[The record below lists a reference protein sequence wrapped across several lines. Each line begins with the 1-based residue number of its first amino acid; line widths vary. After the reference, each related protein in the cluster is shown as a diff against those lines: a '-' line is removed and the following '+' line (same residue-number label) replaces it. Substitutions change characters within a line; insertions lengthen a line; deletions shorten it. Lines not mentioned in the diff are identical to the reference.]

1 MAEQHSS
8 EAKLIRCV
16 ISKNGLRPKQLGSDM
31 LAAFDVFESL
41 ESPFMAGSLT
51 VSDSINFINDYPIQG
66 GETIEMEL
74 KTTFS
79 DVPIKYNFVIAKIGA
94 RIIKNKMQ
102 VYELILCSV
111 EALINESLRVQDP
124 IEGNPE
130 TIVEKMLGNQY
141 LDSTK
146 EFFSEPSRFE
156 IKLNPARTRP
166 FDIIASLLKR
176 SVSSKT
182 TYTGKKYKKYETNR
196 QNRPNSNSKPV
207 KGSAGFFFWETRR
220 GYNFFS
226 IDALCDTSEN
236 GKFIVKEKIKGE
248 EVPRLKSEAWGPYVE
263 TIANTQSSGD
273 QRFLISDAMF
283 TSEVDLM
290 SSLRRG
296 KYSSL
301 MVFFNHSTGQY
312 EEYTYKIKDS
322 YDNMA
327 HLGGQDSVSLV
338 PANQVELSDFPTR
351 VMSMILDHESW
362 YNGPGIGNPDDA
374 KATDPNKFADWQK
387 YYAAQGLAR
396 AELLKNQEAKVN
408 IPGNPLIC
416 AGDKIDLK
424 IQSKLADKLRKKEP
438 FDLESSGIYLV
449 KEIRHLFN
457 FLDGNN
463 GTCKTT
469 LGLFRDSYGVKNVAS
484 NHGNK

>member
-79 DVPIKYNFVIAKIGA
+79 DIPIKYNFVIAKIGA

-283 TSEVDLM
+283 TSEVDLI

>member
-8 EAKLIRCV
+8 EANLIRCV
-16 ISKNGLRPKQLGSDM
+16 ISKFGGAEPTALGADM
-31 LAAFDVFESL
+31 LGAFDVNESI

-51 VSDSINFINDYPIQG
+51 ISDSKNFINEYPIQG
-66 GETIEMEL
+66 GENITMEL
-74 KTTFS
+74 KSTF
-79 DVPIKYNFVIAKIGA
+79 DDAPVVYKFVIAKIGA
-94 RIIKNKMQ
+94 RIIKNKAH
-102 VYELILCSV
+102 VYVLVLCSP
-111 EALINESLRVQDP
+111 EALLNEGIRVQDP
-124 IEGNPE
+124 LTGNPE
-130 TIVEKMLGNQY
+130 QIVAKMLSKTY
-141 LDSTK
+141 LASTK
-146 EFFSEPSRFE
+146 KLFSEPSRFE
-156 IKLNPARTRP
+156 TRINPSRDRP
-166 FDIIASLLKR
+166 FDIIAQLLKR
-176 SVSSKT
+176 SVSAKT
-182 TYTGKKYKKYETNR
+182 NYQGINSTNTTETA
-196 QNRPNSNSKPV
+196 QQV

-236 GKFIVKEKIKGE
+236 GKFIFKDKKEGDKE
-248 EVPRLKSEAWGPYVE
+248 SRPRLQTEAWGPYIE
-263 TIANTQSSGD
+263 TVANTQASGD
-273 QRFLISDAMF
+273 QRFIISDAMF
-283 TSEVDLM
+283 TSEIDLM
-290 SSLRRG
+290 ASLRKG

-301 MVFFNHSTGQY
+301 IVFFNHSTGQY

-327 HLGGQDSVSLV
+327 HLGGQDAISLV
-338 PANQVELSDFPTR
+338 PANQVELSNFPTR

-362 YNGPGIGNPDDA
+362 YNKGGIANPDDA

-387 YYAAQGLAR
+387 YYMAQGIAR

-424 IQSKLADKLRKKEP
+424 IQSKLADKLRKKQP
-438 FDLESSGIYLV
+438 FDLETSGVYLV

-457 FLDGNN
+457 FLDGTN

-469 LGLFRDSYGVKNVAS
+469 LGLFRDSYGVKEVPS
-484 NHGNK
+484 SHGNK